1 MPWSCLFEASWVGLP
16 YCYDVWLGALF
27 ARLCFQTQV
36 AHNENSKWKSFRAV
50 CAMHCALNECNDAR
64 CTNKNDSKFPRT
76 AVMASLADGGSSSRD
91 PCATTAH
98 VGLRVNMK
106 HVHACVNNEKKLR
119 WVSPCLQIFSFAM
132 IVHTTGHAYLLLWK
146 TQCPWESIQ
155 IYDIS
160 QRRMVMSLRT
170 VVDMKFFGNSPF
182 YVHGT
187 ENYVLI

>member
-91 PCATTAH
+91 PSATTAH

-106 HVHACVNNEKKLR
+106 HVHACVNNEKNCGEYHRAYKFS
-119 WVSPCLQIFSFAM
+119 VLQWSCIQQAM
-132 IVHTTGHAYLLLWK
+132 HTFFYERPIVPGNQYKFMTYHRGAWL
-146 TQCPWESIQ
+146 CPWGQ
-155 IYDIS
+155 W
-160 QRRMVMSLRT
+160 
-170 VVDMKFFGNSPF
+170 
-182 YVHGT
+182 
-187 ENYVLI
+187 